1 MSDEQQ
7 WQAPG
12 GSQPPPPVV
21 PPYAGSAAPA
31 PAAFAPPPPGWTPP
45 PKPGLVPLRPMTLGT
60 ILGAS
65 FQVMRRN
72 PRTTLVPGLVV
83 ALILAISLAIGLAAF
98 VGAISRI
105 GTTTS
110 GQDASAL
117 AAGSLAVGLIVL
129 LAGGVLTTIATAIL
143 QAIIVTEVARGTVGE
158 KLRLGQV
165 WAAARGRF
173 GAVIGYTALLIL
185 AVAVGFIIFY
195 ALLVGVT
202 IAATAG
208 SVGSSSIPDPG
219 FFAGLMLATFG
230 IMIIGFLGG
239 ATLWLWLST
248 KLAFVPAA
256 IVLERLPVGAAIRRS
271 WRLSR
276 GYFWRTLGILLLVQ
290 VMVYIATQIAS
301 APASIFAY
309 LGASILDPTGGSL
322 GDGAVIGVVVII
334 VVFLLTSVVSA
345 IGMVI
350 VSATSSLLYLD
361 LRMRKEGLDLE
372 LARFVEARQTGAQV
386 PDPYL
391 PRA

>member
-1 MSDEQQ
+1 
-7 WQAPG
+7 
-12 GSQPPPPVV
+12 
-21 PPYAGSAAPA
+21 
-31 PAAFAPPPPGWTPP
+31 
-45 PKPGLVPLRPMTLGT
+45 MTLGT

-72 PRTTLVPGLVV
+72 PRTTLVPGLIV
-83 ALILAISLAIGLAAF
+83 ALVLAITLSIGLAAF
-98 VGAISRI
+98 VGAVSRI

-117 AAGSLAVGLIVL
+117 AAGSLAIGLIVL
-129 LAGGVLTTIATAIL
+129 LAGGVLTTVATAIL
-143 QAIIVTEVARGTVGE
+143 QAIIVSEVARGTVGE
-158 KLRLGQV
+158 KLRLGQI
-165 WAAARGRF
+165 WAATRGRF

-185 AVAVGFIIFY
+185 AVVVGFVIFY
-195 ALLVGVT
+195 AVLVGVT
-202 IAATAG
+202 VAATAG
-208 SVGSSSIPDPG
+208 AAGSSSFPDAG
-219 FFAGLMLATFG
+219 SFAGLMLATFG
-230 IMIIGFLGG
+230 IMILGFLGG
-239 ATLWLWLST
+239 AALWLWLST

-256 IVLERLPVGAAIRRS
+256 IVLERLPVSAAIARS

-290 VMVYIATQIAS
+290 TMVYIATQVAS

-309 LGASILDPTGGSL
+309 LGVSFLDPTGGAV
-322 GDGAVIGVVVII
+322 GDGAVIGVVV
-334 VVFLLTSVVSA
+334 VVLVFLLTSVVSA
-345 IGMVI
+345 IGMVV